1 MNAPLPVFLTAYDP
15 TELPGGTV
23 DPLGF
28 TAGYLAL
35 ADAIFPGM
43 TAAAGQATYF
53 PMLCAGL
60 AMAGGDNL
68 TGASASAARKRRIE
82 VGLRLERLWAL
93 ASALQVEEP
102 DDSETEEPEED
113 SRVVGLRGISYA
125 RREAERLT
133 KSGAKEVE
141 TEFPLLAQQYTYG
154 VFGIYSVVAEQ
165 LRLLERST
173 FAPTVGFG
181 EAIGT
186 SFLESTLAAPQR
198 KELVRACLAKDQTVP
213 LRTLKAWGAR
223 AHPGALLHGA
233 ERSLLTEA
241 VEHDGRRK
249 RTFEV
254 VRQIAAGPRDDWSD
268 RALLTACAEVLSDP
282 NDAQL
287 RAALEAALAYDS
299 FLRGCLLIFERT
311 LWLCRRRGDAAKA
324 VTVFAD
330 PVLQAVCSELPTFAN
345 GFLVKAERLR
355 TLGNR
360 ELDAR
365 GRGVLQE
372 AERLVQA
379 SGTAT
384 LVRAVLRRHTQIQS
398 AKFEQDRPKQA
409 WIVER
414 GDDFVLTSGRIG
426 VRAGEP
432 KTTDGVRAPNWRFG
446 AALSFLSVTGQL
458 SLRAET

>member
-35 ADAIFPGM
+35 ADALFPGM

-60 AMAGGDNL
+60 TIAGGDTL
-68 TGASASAARKRRIE
+68 VGSSASTARKRRID

-93 ASALQVEEP
+93 ASALQVEES
-102 DDSETEEPEED
+102 DDSDAEEADED
-113 SRVVGLRGISYA
+113 SKVAGLRGITYVQ
-125 RREAERLT
+125 REAERLT
-133 KSGAKEVE
+133 RSGSKEVE

-181 EAIGT
+181 DALGM
-186 SFLESTLAAPQR
+186 SFLESTTDAAQR
-198 KELVRACLAKDQTVP
+198 KELVRACLAKDQAVR
-213 LRTLKAWGAR
+213 LSTLKAWGAR
-223 AHPGALLHGA
+223 AHPGALLRG
-233 ERSLLTEA
+233 EGRSLLVEA
-241 VEHDGRRK
+241 VEHDARRK

-254 VRQIAAGPRDDWSD
+254 LRGIAEGPRDDWSD
-268 RALLTACAEVLSDP
+268 RALLTACADGLGDP
-282 NDAQL
+282 KDAQL
-287 RAALEAALAYDS
+287 RAALEAALGYDS
-299 FLRGCLLIFERT
+299 FLRGCLLVFERT
-311 LWLCRRRGDAAKA
+311 LWLCRRGGDAAKA
-324 VTVFAD
+324 AQIFAD
-330 PVLQAVCSELPTFAN
+330 PVLQAVCSELPTFARE
-345 GFLVKAERLR
+345 FLAKAERLR

-360 ELDAR
+360 DLDAR

-372 AERLVQA
+372 AEHLTQA
-379 SGTAT
+379 GDPANV
-384 LVRAVLRRHTQIQS
+384 VRAVLRRHTQIQA
-398 AKFEQDRPKQA
+398 AKLDQDRPKQA

-414 GDDFVLTSGRIG
+414 GDDLVLTSGRIG

-458 SLRAET
+458 QPKAAA